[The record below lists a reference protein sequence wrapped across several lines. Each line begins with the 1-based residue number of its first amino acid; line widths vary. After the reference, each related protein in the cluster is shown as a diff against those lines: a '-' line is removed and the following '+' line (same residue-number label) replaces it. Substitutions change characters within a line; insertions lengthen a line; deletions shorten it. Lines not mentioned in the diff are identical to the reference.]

1 MDVKEAIEYRRAYRS
16 LEPVKITNELILDLA
31 KNARLAPSCFNK
43 QPWRF
48 VFVYNSEVLK
58 KLSTAVSKGNE
69 WTQQASMIIAVFSR
83 KDLDCVVKDR
93 EYYLFDTGTAAG
105 FLMLRAT
112 ELGFVIH
119 PIAGFDE
126 EKVKEILGIPGHM
139 RVITLL
145 IAGKKSDQVSPLLSE
160 KMAEAE
166 KQRPRRLK
174 FEDFAFIDSYKES
187 GR

>member
-16 LEPVKITNELILDLA
+16 LEPVKITDELILDLA

-48 VFVYNSEVLK
+48 VFVYDSQMLK
-58 KLSTAVSKGNE
+58 KLSAAVSKGND
-69 WTQQASMIIAVFSR
+69 WTQQASMIIAVFSQ
-83 KDLDCVVKDR
+83 KDLDCVVKER
-93 EYYLFDTGTAAG
+93 EYYLFDTGMAVG

-112 ELGFVIH
+112 ELGFVTH
-119 PIAGFDE
+119 PIAGFEE

-160 KMAEAE
+160 KMAEVE

-174 FEDFAFIDSYKES
+174 FEDFAFIDSYQ
-187 GR
+187 